1 VAKIKY
7 DVSNVE
13 GGGDFP
19 QPKPGLYTAK
29 IDEVEAGESKAGNK
43 QLRVIIKITKKGE
56 FKGANLFH
64 YVPLDPE
71 SPGYF
76 RMKEFTKALGLKEKG
91 TLDTDKMVG
100 KEVLVR
106 VKPDSYEGEYRARVG
121 AVLAPKKDADDD
133 ADDDLDDDD
142 TATDDDD
149 DDDDD
154 DTDDSADD
162 GDDDDDD
169 DSSDD
174 GDDDDGDDYE
184 EWSVDEL
191 KEELKGR
198 GLRVAGKRA
207 VLIGRL
213 RKDDE
218 DDDDPFS

>member
-133 ADDDLDDDD
+133 
-142 TATDDDD
+142 
-149 DDDDD
+149 
-154 DTDDSADD
+154 
-162 GDDDDDD
+162 
-169 DSSDD
+169 SSDD